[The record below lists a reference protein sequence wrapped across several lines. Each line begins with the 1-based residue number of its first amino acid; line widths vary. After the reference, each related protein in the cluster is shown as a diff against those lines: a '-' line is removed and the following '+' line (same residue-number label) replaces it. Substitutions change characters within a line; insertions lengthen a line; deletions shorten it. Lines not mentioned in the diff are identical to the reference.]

1 MIRNLQVVTNKPI
14 EIVTAGAE
22 LTRGMAVTFVPAT
35 KSVTAATTGTNVC
48 FVDVAMN
55 FDGCNAAITPTDA
68 DFEEIKNGDLVLKI
82 VPLHGEHYATN
93 QITASGLNPGDPL
106 TASAGKLVKATTGA
120 GTDNSAGFVYVGKY
134 DDPDFDDMYEI
145 YVL

>member
-1 MIRNLQVVTNKPI
+1 
-14 EIVTAGAE
+14 
-22 LTRGMAVTFVPAT
+22 
-35 KSVTAATTGTNVC
+35 
-48 FVDVAMN
+48 MN

>member
-22 LTRGMAVTFVPAT
+22 LTRGMAVTFAPAT
-35 KSVTAATTGTNVC
+35 KSVTA
-48 FVDVAMN
+48 
-55 FDGCNAAITPTDA
+55 CNAASPPTDA